1 MTKEYVLKDIGIES
15 TFNIKPNYNIIFHRG
30 NTQIGV
36 LDFNGPE
43 MTFSGDIDES
53 AKLFL
58 EFVATSFKGRLEQE
72 RAEEREACAKVCD
85 EYDNGRHAN
94 AADLCATAIRA
105 RDQEGDVGI
114 TRYADISVGKIIHN
128 SSPPQRTWVGL
139 TQEEIEDSYNA
150 DYKAQT
156 RAIEAKLKEKNE
168 QIQNT

>member
-1 MTKEYVLKDIGIES
+1 MK
-15 TFNIKPNYNIIFHRG
+15 YNAEQVAFMLH
-30 NTQIGV
+30 
-36 LDFNGPE
+36 E
-43 MTFSGDIDES
+43 AIDENREYKS
-53 AKLFL
+53 WHVSTQHLMTL
-58 EFVATSFKGRLEQE
+58 VE
-72 RAEEREACAKVCD
+72 RVVAEEREACAKVCD

-105 RDQEGDVGI
+105 RDQEGGVGI

-156 RAIEAKLKEKNE
+156 RAIEAKLKERNS
-168 QIQNT
+168 

>member
-1 MTKEYVLKDIGIES
+1 MK
-15 TFNIKPNYNIIFHRG
+15 YNAEQVAFMLH
-30 NTQIGV
+30 
-36 LDFNGPE
+36 E
-43 MTFSGDIDES
+43 AIDENREYKS
-53 AKLFL
+53 WHCSTQHLMAL
-58 EFVATSFKGRLEQE
+58 VE
-72 RAEEREACAKVCD
+72 RVVAEEREECAKVCD

-156 RAIEAKLKEKNE
+156 RAIEAKLKERNS
-168 QIQNT
+168 